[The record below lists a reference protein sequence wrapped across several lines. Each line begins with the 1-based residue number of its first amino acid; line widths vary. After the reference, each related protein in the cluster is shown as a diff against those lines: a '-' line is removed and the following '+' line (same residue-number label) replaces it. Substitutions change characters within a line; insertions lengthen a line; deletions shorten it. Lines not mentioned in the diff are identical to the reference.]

1 MENINNSL
9 LLSKSSVYI
18 SINRTI
24 FTISGLSIA
33 AMGSSALINKKKNN
47 ILIVKIVAILILLCG
62 IIYGFNNIIDY
73 KNFINKNK
81 NSINNSLLDISFV
94 NNDINIMITTL
105 ILLVIILL
113 CSIYSLIN

>member
-33 AMGSSALINKKKNN
+33 AMGSSALINKKK
-47 ILIVKIVAILILLCG
+47 
-62 IIYGFNNIIDY
+62 IIY
-73 KNFINKNK
+73 
-81 NSINNSLLDISFV
+81 
-94 NNDINIMITTL
+94 
-105 ILLVIILL
+105 
-113 CSIYSLIN
+113 